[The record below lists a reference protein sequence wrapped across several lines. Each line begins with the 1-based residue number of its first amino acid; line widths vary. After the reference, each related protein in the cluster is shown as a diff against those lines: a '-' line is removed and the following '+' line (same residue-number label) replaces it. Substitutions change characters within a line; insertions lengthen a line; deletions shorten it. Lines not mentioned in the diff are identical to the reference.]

1 MRLLYFLVKLF
12 AQYSLRIYYP
22 RILKIN
28 SPKKLFGRTIYVSNH
43 PSSFMDPIVVGTL
56 QRPIVFFMTR
66 SDIFTPVMKPILWLT
81 QMLPIYRQ
89 LDGDGA
95 VGKNATVFKTTS
107 NVLNFGRN
115 LLIFGEGFTDDV
127 FIRRLK
133 PIKKG
138 AARIGFSALDSMKW
152 KKKVYVSCI
161 GINYGDPKYLG
172 SDVVLNNSE
181 RFCLNDYQEMYRE
194 NPNKAITEV
203 TRRIEA
209 LMKPLITHVENKDWA
224 PFHEQ
229 VTRIRRN
236 GLNPEDIDLGLPL
249 KKRFENSQK
258 LAHWINEQDLEN
270 PELVALKNQADTY
283 FRLQKRLGLKE
294 KYVYELQKNGSLS
307 TTNHWI
313 YLLLAAPLFVLATL
327 HLGPM
332 YVLVKRMTEKMFKRS
347 VFWSSVK
354 MMLGML
360 FMALFNWPIVKF
372 LNDYLF
378 HNGWIA
384 LTYFFT
390 IPIFGVIA
398 YYYKDHFIA
407 LKSKQKLKSME
418 LKEFVAKRKDLEEK
432 IEELVKG

>member
-1 MRLLYFLVKLF
+1 MRLLYLIVKIF
-12 AQYSLRIYYP
+12 ANYSLRIYFP

-28 SPKKLFGRTIYVSNH
+28 APKKLFGRTIYVSNH

-89 LDGDGA
+89 LDGEGA
-95 VGKNATVFKTTS
+95 VGKNAAVFKTTS
-107 NVLNFGRN
+107 NVLSFGRN

-138 AARIGFSALDSMKW
+138 AARIGFSALDSMGW

-172 SDVVLNNSE
+172 SDVILNNSE
-181 RFCLNDYQEMYRE
+181 RFCLNDYEAMYRE

-209 LMKPLITHVENKDWA
+209 MMKPLITHVENKDWA

-229 VTRIRRN
+229 VSRIRRN
-236 GLNPEDIDLGLPL
+236 GLNPEDVDLAIPL
-249 KKRFENSQK
+249 KKRFENSQQ
-258 LAHWINEQDLEN
+258 LANWINEQDLEN
-270 PELVALKNQADTY
+270 PELVALKNQSDTY

-307 TTNHWI
+307 TTADWI
-313 YLLLAAPLFVLATL
+313 YLILMAPLFVLGTL
-327 HLGPM
+327 HLGLI
-332 YVLVKRMTEKMFKRS
+332 YILVKRMTEKMFKRS

-360 FMALFNWPIVKF
+360 LMALFNWPIVSV
-372 LNDYLF
+372 LNATLF
-378 HNGWIA
+378 QNGWIA
-384 LTYFFT
+384 LVYFFT
-390 IPIFGVIA
+390 IPLFGVAA
-398 YYYKDHFIA
+398 YYYKRHFIA
-407 LKSKQKLKSME
+407 LKTKQKLHSMD
-418 LKEFVAKRKDLEEK
+418 LKEFVAKRKELEEK
-432 IEELVKG
+432 IVGLVKG

>member
-1 MRLLYFLVKLF
+1 MRLLYFLVKIF

-28 SPKKLFGRTIYVSNH
+28 APKKLFGRTIYVSNH

-95 VGKNATVFKTTS
+95 VGKNAAVFKTTS

-236 GLNPEDIDLGLPL
+236 GLNPEDVDLALPL

-313 YLLLAAPLFVLATL
+313 YLVLAAPLFVLATL

-418 LKEFVAKRKDLEEK
+418 LNEFVAKRKDLEEK
-432 IEELVKG
+432 IEELVKR

>member
-1 MRLLYFLVKLF
+1 MRLLYFLVKIF
-12 AQYSLRIYYP
+12 AQYSLRIYFP

-28 SPKKLFGRTIYVSNH
+28 APKKLFGRTIYVSNH

-66 SDIFTPVMKPILWLT
+66 SDIFTPVMKPILWMT

-95 VGKNATVFKTTS
+95 VGKNAAVFKTTS
-107 NVLNFGRN
+107 NVLSFGRN

-138 AARIGFSALDSMKW
+138 AARIGFSALDSMQW

-172 SDVVLNNSE
+172 SDLVLNNSE
-181 RFCLNDYQEMYRE
+181 RFCLNDYEAMYHE

-203 TRRIEA
+203 TRRIESM
-209 LMKPLITHVENKDWA
+209 MKTLITHVENKDWA
-224 PFHEQ
+224 PFHEHI
-229 VTRIRRN
+229 TRIRRN
-236 GLNPEDIDLGLPL
+236 GLNPEDVDLSISLRQRY
-249 KKRFENSQK
+249 KNSQN
-258 LAHWINEQDLEN
+258 LADWINKQDLEN
-270 PELVALKNQADTY
+270 PELIALKNQADTY

-294 KYVYELQKNGSLS
+294 KYVYELQKTGSLN
-307 TTNHWI
+307 TTNHWM
-313 YLLLAAPLFVLATL
+313 YLIFVAPIFILASL
-327 HLGPM
+327 HLGPIYM
-332 YVLVKRMTEKMFKRS
+332 LVKRMTEKMFKRS

-360 FMALFNWPIVKF
+360 FMALVNWPIVSF
-372 LNDYLF
+372 LNNYLF

-384 LTYFFT
+384 LIYFFT
-390 IPIFGVIA
+390 IPLFGVAA
-398 YYYKDHFIA
+398 YFYKSHFIA
-407 LKSKQKLKSME
+407 LKTKQKLQQMD

-432 IEELVKG
+432 IEGLIK

>member
-1 MRLLYFLVKLF
+1 MRLLYFLVKIF

-28 SPKKLFGRTIYVSNH
+28 APKKLFGRTIYVSNH

-95 VGKNATVFKTTS
+95 VGKNAAVFKTTS

-172 SDVVLNNSE
+172 SDLVLNNSE

-194 NPNKAITEV
+194 NPNRAITEV

-209 LMKPLITHVENKDWA
+209 MMKPLITQVENKDWA

-236 GLNPEDIDLGLPL
+236 GLNPEDVDLALPL

-294 KYVYELQKNGSLS
+294 KYVYELQKNGALS

-313 YLLLAAPLFVLATL
+313 YLVLTAPLFVLATI

-432 IEELVKG
+432 IEELVKR

>member
-1 MRLLYFLVKLF
+1 MRLLYFLVKIF

-28 SPKKLFGRTIYVSNH
+28 APKKLFGRTIYVSNH

-95 VGKNATVFKTTS
+95 VGKNAAVFKTTS

-236 GLNPEDIDLGLPL
+236 GLNPEDIDLALPL

-270 PELVALKNQADTY
+270 PALMALKNQADTY

-332 YVLVKRMTEKMFKRS
+332 YVLVKQMTEKMFKRS

-432 IEELVKG
+432 IILMVKD

>member
-1 MRLLYFLVKLF
+1 MRLLYFLVKIF

-28 SPKKLFGRTIYVSNH
+28 APKKLFGRTIYVSNH

-95 VGKNATVFKTTS
+95 VGKNAAVFKTTS

-236 GLNPEDIDLGLPL
+236 GLNPEDVDLALPL

-313 YLLLAAPLFVLATL
+313 YLVLAAPLFVLATL

-418 LKEFVAKRKDLEEK
+418 LNEFVAKRKDLEEK

>member
-28 SPKKLFGRTIYVSNH
+28 APKKLFGRTIYVSNH

-95 VGKNATVFKTTS
+95 VGKNAAVFKTTS

-236 GLNPEDIDLGLPL
+236 GLNPEDIDLALPL

-270 PELVALKNQADTY
+270 PALVGLKNQSDTY

-332 YVLVKRMTEKMFKRS
+332 YVLVKQMTEKMFKRS

>member
-95 VGKNATVFKTTS
+95 VGKNAAVFKTTS

-172 SDVVLNNSE
+172 SDVVINNSE

-236 GLNPEDIDLGLPL
+236 GLNPEDIDLALPL

-270 PELVALKNQADTY
+270 PALMALKNQADTY

-313 YLLLAAPLFVLATL
+313 YLVLAAPLFVLATL

-398 YYYKDHFIA
+398 YFYKDHFIA
-407 LKSKQKLKSME
+407 LKSKQKLKSIE
-418 LKEFVAKRKDLEEK
+418 LKEFVAKRKDLEQK

>member
-1 MRLLYFLVKLF
+1 MRFLYLIVKIF
-12 AQYSLRIYYP
+12 ANYSLRIYFP

-28 SPKKLFGRTIYVSNH
+28 APKNRFGRTIYVSNH
-43 PSSFMDPIVVGTL
+43 PSSFMDPIVIGTL

-66 SDIFTPVMKPILWLT
+66 SDIFTPVMKPILWMA

-95 VGKNATVFKTTS
+95 VGKNAAVFKTTS
-107 NVLNFGRN
+107 NVLSFGRN
-115 LLIFGEGFTDDV
+115 LLIFGEGFTDDI

-138 AARIGFSALDSMKW
+138 AARIGFSALESMKW

-172 SDVVLNNSE
+172 SDLVINNSE
-181 RFCLNDYQEMYRE
+181 RFCLNDYESMYRE
-194 NPNKAITEV
+194 NPNRAITEV
-203 TRRIEA
+203 TRRIESM
-209 LMKPLITHVENKDWA
+209 MKPLITHVENKEWA

-229 VTRIRRN
+229 ITRIRRN
-236 GLNPEDIDLGLPL
+236 GLNPEDVDLSISLR
-249 KKRFENSQK
+249 KRYKNSQN
-258 LAHWINEQDLEN
+258 LAQWINEQDLEN
-270 PELVALKNQADTY
+270 PALVALKNQADTY

-307 TTNHWI
+307 NKNHWI
-313 YLLLAAPLFVLATL
+313 YLILTAPLFVLATL

-332 YVLVKRMTEKMFKRS
+332 YVLVKRLTEKMFKRS

-384 LTYFFT
+384 LVYFFT
-390 IPIFGVIA
+390 IPLFGVAA
-398 YYYKDHFIA
+398 YYYKRHFIA
-407 LKSKQKLKSME
+407 LKTKQKLQSMD
-418 LKEFVAKRKDLEEK
+418 LKEFVAKRKELEEK
-432 IEELVKG
+432 IEELVNG

>member
-1 MRLLYFLVKLF
+1 MRLLYFLVKIF

-22 RILKIN
+22 RILKLN
-28 SPKKLFGRTIYVSNH
+28 APKKLFGRTIYVSNH
-43 PSSFMDPIVVGTL
+43 PSSFMDPIVVGSL

-95 VGKNATVFKTTS
+95 VGKNAAVFKTTS
-107 NVLNFGRN
+107 NVLSFGRN

-138 AARIGFSALDSMKW
+138 AARIGFSALDSMQW

-181 RFCLNDYQEMYRE
+181 RFCLNDYEEMYRE

-203 TRRIEA
+203 TRRIESM
-209 LMKPLITHVENKDWA
+209 MKPLITHVENKDWA
-224 PFHEQ
+224 NFHEH

-236 GLNPEDIDLGLPL
+236 GLHPEDVDLSIDL
-249 KKRFENSQK
+249 KTRFDNSQQ
-258 LAHWINEQDLEN
+258 LANWINQQDLEN
-270 PELVALKNQADTY
+270 PELIALKNQADTY

-294 KYVYELQKNGSLS
+294 KYVYEKQQNGSLS
-307 TTNHWI
+307 TAKEWV
-313 YLLLAAPLFVLATL
+313 YLILLAPEFLLGL
-327 HLGPM
+327 IHLGPM
-332 YVLVKRMTEKMFKRS
+332 YLLVKKMTEKMFKRS

-360 FMALFNWPIVKF
+360 LMALFNWPIVSL
-372 LNDYLF
+372 LNNYLF
-378 HNGWIA
+378 QNGWIA
-384 LTYFFT
+384 LLYFFT

-398 YYYKDHFIA
+398 YNYKRNFIA
-407 LKSKQKLKSME
+407 LKTKQKLQQMD
-418 LKEFVAKRKDLEEK
+418 LKDFIAKRQELEER
-432 IEELVKG
+432 IETIVKG

>member
-28 SPKKLFGRTIYVSNH
+28 APKKLFGRTIYVSNH

-95 VGKNATVFKTTS
+95 VGKNAAVFKTTS

-236 GLNPEDIDLGLPL
+236 GLNPEDVDLALPL

-270 PELVALKNQADTY
+270 PALVALKNQADTY

-313 YLLLAAPLFVLATL
+313 YLVLAAPLFVLATL

-418 LKEFVAKRKDLEEK
+418 LNEFVAKRKDLEEK
-432 IEELVKG
+432 IILMVKV